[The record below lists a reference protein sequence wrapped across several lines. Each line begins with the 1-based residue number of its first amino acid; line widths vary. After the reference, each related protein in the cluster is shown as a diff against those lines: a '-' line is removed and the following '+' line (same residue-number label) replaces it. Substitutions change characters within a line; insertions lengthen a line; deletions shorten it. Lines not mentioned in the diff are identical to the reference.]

1 MNDKSDSSRSG
12 PDGSS
17 DEQPKKVEMR
27 KSSSAV
33 SKKSLQDN
41 SKSAASKK
49 KEKSKDDN
57 ATGDK
62 SERSS
67 SPAFDSDEDSSGNAN
82 QPVQILQ
89 PPAGK
94 KRAPSIAGLLVNSA
108 HSTFLGNKLS
118 NAPIQENLLPI
129 TKSTSGHIQNEISS
143 RHLSLLDEDIN
154 FESKEARSLSQP
166 ISPETIEPII
176 IKKEERTKSLT
187 KTILP
192 PPSDFKTSPVVNR
205 SRPHSVISE
214 GEGVKDLSDDV
225 VCRMD
230 GADLRFM
237 DESSA
242 MLPSPSNESSL
253 TNFPIH
259 RPHGITNSQSN
270 NIATNPSLLRSA
282 LIQATAQSQQPSPT
296 VLMRQGL
303 SPKSTNHHSPPAE
316 QQINKFSTEVSVTNH
331 NDNKPVTTII
341 NKVSHLDGMD
351 GRDEIEKVAND
362 VANSA
367 PTANKSDETKKLMPK
382 VEQGEKKSKEKKTF
396 VQNLR
401 KRLRLDG
408 KKKTGPLLGFA
419 GNRQKSKSEN
429 RARKA
434 FRTISFILGAFVICW
449 TPYHILALVEGFC
462 RNPPC
467 TNEHLYM
474 FTYFLCYANS
484 PLNPFCYALANQQFK
499 KVFTRLLKLDFHM
512 R

>member
-33 SKKSLQDN
+33 S
-41 SKSAASKK
+41 ASKK
-49 KEKSKDDN
+49 SFADNTKSSESKKKDKSKDDN

-82 QPVQILQ
+82 QQAPILQ
-89 PPAGK
+89 PTVGCK

-108 HSTFLGNKLS
+108 HSSYLANKLTS
-118 NAPIQENLLPI
+118 TFIQENLLPI
-129 TKSTSGHIQNEISS
+129 TKSSSGHVQTGSTPH
-143 RHLSLLDEDIN
+143 HLSLLDQDIS
-154 FESKEARSLSQP
+154 FDTKVSKSLSQP

-192 PPSDFKTSPVVNR
+192 PPSDFKTSPIVMR
-205 SRPHSVISE
+205 SRPHSVISD
-214 GEGVKDLSDDV
+214 GDGMKDLSDDV

-237 DESSA
+237 DESSV
-242 MLPSPSNESSL
+242 MLPSSPSNE
-253 TNFPIH
+253 TANFPH
-259 RPHGITNSQSN
+259 TRPHGNTNSQNN

-282 LIQATAQSQQPSPT
+282 LIQATAQSSPR
-296 VLMRQGL
+296 VLM
-303 SPKSTNHHSPPAE
+303 KDNHHSPPVE
-316 QQINKFSTEVSVTNH
+316 PPTNKFNTEVSVTNH

-341 NKVSHLDGMD
+341 NKVSGLD
-351 GRDEIEKVAND
+351 GRDEIEKVVND
-362 VANSA
+362 VANV
-367 PTANKSDETKKLMPK
+367 PKVDETNKLMPK
-382 VEQGEKKSKEKKTF
+382 VEANEKGKEQKTF
-396 VQNLR
+396 VQTIR
-401 KRLRLDG
+401 KRLRLNP
-408 KKKTGPLLGFA
+408 KKKAGPLLGFV

-434 FRTISFILGAFVICW
+434 FRTISFILGAFVVCW

-462 RNPPC
+462 ENPPC
-467 TNEHLYM
+467 INEHLYM

>member
-1 MNDKSDSSRSG
+1 MQETNDKSDSG
-12 PDGSS
+12 QDGSS
-17 DEQPKKVEMR
+17 DEQPKQTEMR

-33 SKKSLQDN
+33 SNKKTATQDN
-41 SKSAASKK
+41 GKHSEGKR
-49 KEKSKDDN
+49 KEKTKDDN

-82 QPVQILQ
+82 AQPQVLPVI
-89 PPAGK
+89 GCK
-94 KRAPSIAGLLVNSA
+94 KRAPSIAGLLVNTAQS
-108 HSTFLGNKLS
+108 SFLGTKLNTS
-118 NAPIQENLLPI
+118 IIQENLLPL
-129 TKSTSGHIQNEISS
+129 TKSTSGHVNGDNS
-143 RHLSLLDEDIN
+143 RHLNLLDQEIN
-154 FESKEARSLSQP
+154 LDPKQAKSLSQP

-192 PPSDFKTSPVVNR
+192 PPSDFKTSPVVLR
-205 SRPHSVISE
+205 SRPHSVISD
-214 GEGVKDLSDDV
+214 KDLSDDV

-242 MLPSPSNESSL
+242 MLPSPSNESPAG
-253 TNFPIH
+253 TFPIH
-259 RPHGITNSQSN
+259 RTHSNGQNNS
-270 NIATNPSLLRSA
+270 IATNPSLLQKA
-282 LIQATAQSQQPSPT
+282 LIKATAQIQQQQT
-296 VLMRQGL
+296 
-303 SPKSTNHHSPPAE
+303 PKIEEEQMQAE
-316 QQINKFSTEVSVTNH
+316 PQINKFSTEVSVTNH

-341 NKVSHLDGMD
+341 NKATNLDGMEK
-351 GRDEIEKVAND
+351 RDEIEKATIETATSN
-362 VANSA
+362 A
-367 PTANKSDETKKLMPK
+367 PRADETNKLMPR
-382 VEQGEKKSKEKKTF
+382 VEINGKSNKDRRTF
-396 VQNLR
+396 LQNIR

-408 KKKTGPLLGFA
+408 KKKAGPLLGFA

-434 FRTISFILGAFVICW
+434 FRTISFILGAFVVCW

-462 RNPPC
+462 KDPPC
-467 TNEHLYM
+467 TNEHFYM